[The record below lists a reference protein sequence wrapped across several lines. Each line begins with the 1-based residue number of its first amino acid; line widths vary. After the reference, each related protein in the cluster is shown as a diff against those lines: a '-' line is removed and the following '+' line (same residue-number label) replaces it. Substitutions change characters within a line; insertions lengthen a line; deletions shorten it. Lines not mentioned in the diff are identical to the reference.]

1 MKKLDRNIIKYILF
15 IALIVLL
22 VLNYQQIISW
32 LGYLWL
38 ISSPVF
44 IGAMIAY
51 VLNILMVKFENIW
64 FPNSN
69 HLAVRKSRRPMSIVF
84 ALLTIT
90 IVLFVVV
97 GLVVPQVISVVATL
111 IEVIP
116 KLVQQVQGGID
127 NYERVFPLAADLM
140 DQFNFDWGQ
149 MVQNAV
155 TFINSLT
162 SRILETTI
170 AALGSVTSVLINLFL
185 SLIISIYILMS
196 KEKLGEQFNRI
207 VTAYLPERYS
217 RKFFYVVGV
226 LDESFKHFITGE
238 VIEAFIL
245 GSMVTAGMW
254 IFRFPY
260 AGMIGALTGLL
271 ALIPMLGAYLSGAIG
286 FILIGVQSPA
296 QGFAFLIFIAVIQQ
310 IEGNFIYPKVVGDSI
325 GLPGMWVLI
334 SVTIGGGLAG
344 VTGMLLG
351 VPIASAIYKLIK
363 YDVAEREDLVNRYK
377 DRMSGPEK
385 ENMVTKF
392 TFDD

>member
-22 VLNYQQIISW
+22 VLNYHQIISW
-32 LGYLWL
+32 IGYLWL

-127 NYERVFPLAADLM
+127 NYERVFPLASDLM

-351 VPIASAIYKLIK
+351 VPITSAIYKIIK